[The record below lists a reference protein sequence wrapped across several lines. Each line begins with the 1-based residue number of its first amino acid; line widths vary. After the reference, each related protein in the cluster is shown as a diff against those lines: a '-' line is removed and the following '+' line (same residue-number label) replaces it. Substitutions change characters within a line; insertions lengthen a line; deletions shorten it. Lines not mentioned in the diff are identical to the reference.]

1 MGRGPAESGAA
12 GVTFQ
17 TSDFDTG
24 VSFWHISELTPC
36 QHGVPNHNK
45 ADIDEPVLADLMSKR
60 A

>member
-24 VSFWHISELTPC
+24 VSFWHLASFRCDAEFGPLSVSQRTWLDLPLGRPCSE
-36 QHGVPNHNK
+36 
-45 ADIDEPVLADLMSKR
+45 
-60 A
+60 